1 MKVADDKEKSLAD
14 DPAMWKAGDI
24 VLGIVVVHQSAVR
37 MKTKHADVSICW
49 TVHGD

>member
-1 MKVADDKEKSLAD
+1 MKVADDKEKSLTD

-24 VLGIVVVHQSAVR
+24 VLGIVVHQSAVR
-37 MKTKHADVSICW
+37 MTTKHADVSICW